1 MVDGSGLPGDAGTL
15 VEALAQRGVSRRRF
29 LQFCTSM
36 TAALALP
43 RSYTPRIVAALSAQV
58 KPTLVWLEFQDCA
71 GNTESFLRSPNPDVA
86 ELVIEILSV
95 PYQETIMAAAGKQA
109 EANLDDVVTRLKGQY
124 VCVVE
129 GSIPMAEGGI
139 FCTIGGRTALDIA
152 TRVTRDAALVV
163 AVGDCAWDGGFVS
176 LGPTN
181 GVGIG
186 QAVSGLSPI
195 NLGGCPH
202 NSVNLAATLVH
213 YLTFGTA
220 PALDQFGRPLFAY
233 GHLIHDQCER
243 RAHFDAGR
251 FVEQWNDQGAQ
262 SGWCLY
268 KMGCKGPQTN
278 YNCSIARWNDAT
290 NWPIGAGHG
299 CIGCA
304 GPSFWSRMSPFYSR
318 LPDVQ
323 MIGVDTT
330 AQTIGLVAIG
340 GVAALTAVHG
350 AGVIARMQRNKR
362 KRAAVTPDGHVVP
375 EVAAAPDAGAGTA
388 GDAGAGTA
396 GDAGVGGTN

>member
-1 MVDGSGLPGDAGTL
+1 MPGS
-15 VEALAQRGVSRRRF
+15 
-29 LQFCTSM
+29 
-36 TAALALP
+36 AA
-43 RSYTPRIVAALSAQV
+43 SS
-58 KPTLVWLEFQDCA
+58 
-71 GNTESFLRSPNPDVA
+71 
-86 ELVIEILSV
+86 
-95 PYQETIMAAAGKQA
+95 
-109 EANLDDVVTRLKGQY
+109 
-124 VCVVE
+124 
-129 GSIPMAEGGI
+129 I

-396 GDAGVGGTN
+396 GDAGVWGTN

>member
-1 MVDGSGLPGDAGTL
+1 MVDGSGFPGGAGTL

-43 RSYTPRIVAALSAQV
+43 KSYTPRIVAALSGQV

-71 GNTESFLRSPNPDVA
+71 GNTESLLRSPNPDVA
-86 ELVIEILSV
+86 QLVIEILSV
-95 PYQETIMAAAGKQA
+95 PYHETIMAAAGKQA
-109 EANLDDVVTRLKGQY
+109 EANLDDVVANLKGQY

-129 GSIPMAEGGI
+129 GSIPMAEGGV
-139 FCTIGGRTALDIA
+139 FCTIAGRTALDIA
-152 TRVTRDAALVV
+152 TRVTKDAALVV
-163 AVGDCAWDGGFVS
+163 AVGDCAWDGGFVN

-186 QAVSGLSPI
+186 QAVSGLKPI

-220 PALDQFGRPLFAY
+220 PALDQYGRPLFAY

-243 RAHFDAGR
+243 RSHFDAGR

-262 SGWCLY
+262 AGWCLY

-304 GPSFWSRMSPFYSR
+304 GPSFWARMSPFYSR

-362 KRAAVTPDGHVVP
+362 KRAAVAPDGRVVP
-375 EVAAAPDAGAGTA
+375 EAPAGPDAGAGA
-388 GDAGAGTA
+388 A
-396 GDAGVGGTN
+396 GDAGVGGSN